1 MKIFLPFIL
10 LATGCVG
17 AVCIS
22 EAKTQTS
29 RGDSFT
35 YIDETGIDPY
45 PAVVTILYEGKLIGT
60 GVLISPDVV
69 LTAGH
74 VVDGDGEYSIICGG
88 ETYCISNILFHPRF
102 KPYAQLIPDYIE
114 VDLALL
120 TLETPSTVEP
130 IKISKNHKTYKGE
143 RLEVIGHGTGRKR
156 YSSDGSFW
164 YFGRLIDYP
173 WQITTLPSEDT
184 IWYGDSGGALID
196 DDDDIL
202 IGIICSF
209 YIRNRKIVENHAMDI
224 GYSWEWIQG
233 NLNNPSR

>member
-1 MKIFLPFIL
+1 MKIFLLFIL
-10 LATGCVG
+10 LVTGCVNT
-17 AVCIS
+17 VCIS
-22 EAKTQTS
+22 EIKTQTS

-60 GVLISPDVV
+60 GVLIAPDVV

-88 ETYCISNILFHPRF
+88 EEHCISNILFHPRY
-102 KPYAQLIPDYIE
+102 KPHVHFLPNYIE
-114 VDLALL
+114 VDLALV
-120 TLETPSTVEP
+120 TLETPSEIEP
-130 IKISKNHKTYKGE
+130 IKISKNHKTYRGE

-173 WQITTLPSEDT
+173 WRITTLPSEDT
-184 IWYGDSGGALID
+184 IWFGDSGGALID
-196 DDDDIL
+196 DNDDIL
-202 IGIICSF
+202 IGIVSSF
-209 YIRNRKIVENHAMDI
+209 AIRNGKIVENTFTDI
-224 GYSWEWIQG
+224 GYSWDWIEE
-233 NLNNPSR
+233 NIN